1 MFFSG
6 TTRFLGIRRFVIVI
20 SSALATLTALPSV
33 AVAAGPFSFG
43 LVRSP
48 ILSASC
54 AQDASGTVRVREAGP
69 VQIMTV
75 SVKG

>member
-1 MFFSG
+1 MLFSG
-6 TTRFLGIRRFVIVI
+6 TTRFLKIRRFVILI

-48 ILSASC
+48 Y
-54 AQDASGTVRVREAGP
+54 
-69 VQIMTV
+69 
-75 SVKG
+75 